1 MRQFIENGAQHFV
14 DGALATPLH
23 HAASTGQVEAIAVL
37 CELGADVNARDRE
50 GWTPLLR
57 AAAAGHPSAVRMLLA
72 RGANT
77 ACVDQLGH
85 TALHLAVMS
94 GAPKCVVELA
104 VGEACAKKDIMGEM
118 PLHKA
123 AKYGFEEC
131 AQVLL
136 DKGADI
142 NAPYIFFIIL
152 FSFFYFLFCFALFC
166 FVLFYFCFVLVLLLC
181 FFLTV

>member
-1 MRQFIENGAQHFV
+1 M
-14 DGALATPLH
+14 
-23 HAASTGQVEAIAVL
+23 EAIAVL

-57 AAAAGHPSAVRMLLA
+57 AAAAGHHNAARMLLA
-72 RGANT
+72 RGANPS
-77 ACVDQLGH
+77 CVDQLGH

-94 GAPKCVVELA
+94 GAATCVAELA
-104 VGEACAKKDIMGEM
+104 VGEACAKKDNNGET

-123 AKYGFEEC
+123 ARYGFEEC

-142 NAPYIFFIIL
+142 NATYIHFKINKN
-152 FSFFYFLFCFALFC
+152 
-166 FVLFYFCFVLVLLLC
+166 
-181 FFLTV
+181 